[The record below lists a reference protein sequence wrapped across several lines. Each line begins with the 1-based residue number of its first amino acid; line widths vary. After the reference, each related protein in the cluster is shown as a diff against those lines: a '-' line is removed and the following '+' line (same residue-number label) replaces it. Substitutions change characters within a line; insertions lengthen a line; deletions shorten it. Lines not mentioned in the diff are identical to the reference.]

1 MLTRR
6 ASSITRFA
14 VATALL
20 FAALSGAPQARAG
33 EAVAAVDPLAAVNKA
48 FLEIYGARR
57 ADFLKRAGPIIIVK
71 FDAAV
76 LIHRG
81 GWREEIFTP
90 QIYHGVKSVSH
101 TVLAT
106 VATLMGKSDG
116 PLDAETRARL
126 TRLRGLI
133 PAAQDDL
140 PERGWPTGVTASHR
154 TMLSATGAF
163 IDATLKAD
171 ETDEAAL
178 IAFARAMQS
187 YVLVSGR
194 VAAEAQLDGLHA
206 LMTRWRHAL
215 GADWAK
221 TWVVNLTPRQA
232 RRGNLQ
238 HAYLQRLM
246 GKPAAAARLITA
258 ENIFDETGAL
268 RLLGTIV
275 IDRAASNVFFGDP
288 TRLERDF
295 LSDAAA
301 AYIAKIFS
309 RRRRRR

>member
-1 MLTRR
+1 MLTCR
-6 ASSITRFA
+6 ASSIARA
-14 VATALL
+14 AAATAVLL
-20 FAALSGAPQARAG
+20 ASLAGALPARAG
-33 EAVAAVDPLAAVNKA
+33 ESPAAVDPLDAVNKA
-48 FLEIYGARR
+48 FLGIYGARR
-57 ADFLKRAGPIIIVK
+57 ADFLKGAGPIIIVK

-90 QIYHGVKSVSH
+90 RIYHEVKSVSH

-106 VATLMGKSDG
+106 VATLMGKADG

-126 TRLRGLI
+126 TRLSALI
-133 PAAQDDL
+133 PAAQDTL
-140 PERGWPTGVTASHR
+140 PERGWPTGVTAAHR

-171 ETDEAAL
+171 ESDEAAL
-178 IAFARAMQS
+178 TAFARAMQS

-215 GADWAK
+215 GKDWAR

-238 HAYLQRLM
+238 HAYLRRLM
-246 GKPAAAARLITA
+246 GKPVEGGRLITA
-258 ENIFDETGAL
+258 ENIFDEEGAL

-275 IDRAASNVFFGDP
+275 TDRAASSAFFGDP

-295 LSDAAA
+295 LADAAA
-301 AYIAKIFS
+301 AHVTKIF
-309 RRRRRR
+309 RRRRR